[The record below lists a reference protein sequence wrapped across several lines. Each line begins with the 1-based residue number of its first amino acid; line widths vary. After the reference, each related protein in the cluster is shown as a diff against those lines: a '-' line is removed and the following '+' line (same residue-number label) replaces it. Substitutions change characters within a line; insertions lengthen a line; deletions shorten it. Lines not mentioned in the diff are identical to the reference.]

1 MTIVLKFLDI
11 DLLNKFIDLIKMGK
25 NLKFGC
31 VLFKQISLNQKLT

>member
-25 NLKFGC
+25 KFEIWMC
-31 VLFKQISLNQKLT
+31 SI